1 MSARLPRLVMSGK
14 PLRDRTD
21 ETLRMLIASNYP
33 ATLFSHGDALCRQY
47 GNRLQDLNL
56 DILRDI
62 LTRRADFVA
71 KEAQGGRRR
80 TKIVNPPEDVMR
92 SILCSGVHLFPPVG
106 GIQFW
111 PIISPGGDLCIQSG
125 YDQRTRLIYVPPA
138 GFKLPDVPERPTDS
152 DVARAV
158 ALLREVFINFP
169 FADKASFGN
178 TIGATLTIALRSAIH
193 GRVLMFVVDSPVR
206 GTGKTLLAQ
215 AIVLSVTGEMPGQIP
230 DCKDDEEWAK
240 RLTTVASEGAPVALF
255 DDIRATLKSP
265 VFAMFVTA
273 PIWKN
278 RLLGTNSA
286 PSYPNNSV
294 LLVTGNNVQ
303 LNEDFERRV
312 CLIRLDAGTF
322 RPYERDPGAFK
333 HPDLLKWVSTE
344 SRPAI
349 LAAIFT
355 MARAWYAA
363 GSPSPQKLRPL
374 GGFEEHMRVI
384 GGILEFAGIDGFMGN
399 TGIVQERSKQD
410 NADVVQLLAN
420 LEAHYQGKAFTT
432 GDLVD
437 DSDADDLIW
446 DLVAPPTI
454 PRDARK
460 LGRLFL
466 KFNGRPLR
474 EDNLRVERCAEK
486 EHNAVLWR
494 VVRDGV

>member
-1 MSARLPRLVMSGK
+1 
-14 PLRDRTD
+14 
-21 ETLRMLIASNYP
+21 MLAASNTP
-33 ATLFSHGDALCRQY
+33 PTIFSHGDALSRLY
-47 GNRLQDLNL
+47 SNKLQDVNL
-56 DILRDI
+56 DILRDM

-71 KEAQGGRRR
+71 KESRGGRRR
-80 TKIVNPPEDVMR
+80 MKIINPPEDVMR
-92 SILCSGVHLFPPVG
+92 SISCSGVHLFPLVG

-111 PIISPGGDLCIQSG
+111 PVISPAGDLCIEPG
-125 YDQRTRLIYVPPA
+125 YDARTRLIYVPRT
-138 GFKLPDVPERPTDS
+138 GFKLPDVPERPTGI
-152 DVARAV
+152 DVAGAV
-158 ALLREVFINFP
+158 GLVRELFMDFP
-169 FADKASFGN
+169 FADEASFAN
-178 TIGATLTIALRSAIH
+178 TIGATLTIALRSAIN

-255 DDIRATLKSP
+255 DDITAALKSS

-333 HPDLLKWVSTE
+333 HPDLLKWVAAE
-344 SRPAI
+344 SRPLL
-349 LAAIFT
+349 LAAMFT

-363 GSPSPQKLRPL
+363 DSPSPKKLKPL

-399 TGIVQERSKQD
+399 AGVVRERSGQE
-410 NADVVQLLAN
+410 NADMVQLLAN
-420 LEAHYQGKAFTT
+420 LEAHYRGKPFTT
-432 GDLVD
+432 RDLVD
-437 DSDADDLIW
+437 DSDADDFIW
-446 DLVAPPTI
+446 EIVAPPTI

-460 LGRLFL
+460 LGKLFA

-474 EDNLRVERCAEK
+474 EDNLRVERCEEK

-494 VVRDGV
+494 LVRDGA